1 MNSAVVIGFAESLAG
16 IESAWCLTAAG
27 FEVHAFTRRHARPA
41 VARGKNIRVI
51 PVTPPEEDAF
61 ATVTELSQHIREL
74 RPAAMLP
81 LDDHA
86 VWLSA
91 QLAGEVPAVAGPTG
105 QQASLALDKRGQL
118 RLAASAG
125 LAVPLTAQ
133 AVGPP
138 PGGGPWMVKPAL
150 AVELRDGRLCRPS
163 GGVASTTG
171 QIARIAEAIGGPI
184 LVQPLLNG
192 VGEGV
197 FGLAVRGTATALSA
211 HQRIRMM
218 NPRGSGSS
226 ACRSVPVPDD
236 VIGPVRKLISESDWH
251 GLFMVELLRDAAG
264 RPWFIELNGRAW
276 GSMALAR
283 YRGYRYPAWAV
294 QAALDE
300 RFRPTEPAS
309 PPDITARHLGREIV
323 HLGTVL
329 ARGGAPRLATARA
342 VLTVHRSDRWYN
354 YRRGEER
361 VFAADTM
368 ATVRAQFAPRIVR
381 HGARFAKGTEPA
393 GLDGRA
399 W

>member
-1 MNSAVVIGFAESLAG
+1 MNSPVLIGFAEALAG
-16 IESAWCLTAAG
+16 IESAWCLTGAG
-27 FEVHAFTRRHARPA
+27 FEVHAFTRRHVWPA
-41 VARGKNIRVI
+41 VAHARNIRII

-61 ATVTELSQHIREL
+61 ATVTELSRHIREL
-74 RPAAMLP
+74 RPAAVLP

-91 QLAGEVPAVAGPTG
+91 QLAGEIPVVAGPTG
-105 QQASLALDKRGQL
+105 HQASLAIDKREQL

-125 LAVPLTAQ
+125 LTVPPTAQ

-138 PGGGPWMVKPAL
+138 PSHGPWMVKPAL
-150 AVELRDGRLCRPS
+150 AVELRDGRLYRPS
-163 GGVASTTG
+163 GRVASTAG
-171 QIARIAEAIGGPI
+171 QIPRIAEAIGGPV
-184 LVQPLLNG
+184 LVQPLLTG
-192 VGEGV
+192 VGEGI

-211 HQRIRMM
+211 HRRIRMM

-226 ACRSVPVPDD
+226 ACRSIPVPDD
-236 VIGPVRKLISESDWH
+236 VIDPVLKLIRESDWN
-251 GLFMVELLRDAAG
+251 GLFMVELLRDTAG
-264 RPWFIELNGRAW
+264 QAWFIELNGRAW

-300 RFRPTEPAS
+300 QFRPIEPAS

-329 ARGGAPRLATARA
+329 AKGGAPRLATARA

-354 YRRGEER
+354 YRRGEVR
-361 VFAADTM
+361 VLAADTV
-368 ATVRAQFAPRIVR
+368 ATVRAQAAPGIFRL
-381 HGARFAKGTEPA
+381 GARLAKVIAPA
-393 GLDGRA
+393 GRA
-399 W
+399 R